1 MPYPSQRD
9 VAAVVA
15 IADPVVRNA
24 AITACYRDLSH
35 AVADIL
41 GRTDVNWL
49 AFGAWASASA
59 GRVIRREG
67 LPFGLDPGT
76 SDAVAEGNR
85 TIIAD
90 VAPRFVRWLDEVV
103 RAGGPTRMA
112 LEVAAADPLFDEA
125 PELAAAMDAYQSAH
139 ELRALTAGAPLE
151 EEADRAVA
159 ELMLLGNVRVAAHE
173 QWIADALID
182 EAMPLGGLFG
192 RIVTRFVDVYTP
204 DGPVDVC
211 REVPAPSYLGGPRFP
226 AVLDHL
232 AHADLCDLATRF
244 EHALTV
250 DVAGSSATTWE
261 CYEERMGFIFAFFR
275 AFARDTRFFD
285 APPEP
290 LPARPGG

>member
-1 MPYPSQRD
+1 MPYPSQLA
-9 VAAVVA
+9 VAEVVA
-15 IADPVVRNA
+15 ITDPVTRNV
-24 AITACYRDLSH
+24 AITACYRDLALS
-35 AVADIL
+35 VADL
-41 GRTDVNWL
+41 VGRSDVNWL

-59 GRVIRREG
+59 GRVIRRDG

-76 SDAVAEGNR
+76 SAAVAEGNR

-90 VAPRFVRWLDEVV
+90 VAPRFVRWLDEVS
-103 RAGGPTRMA
+103 RAGGATRLA
-112 LEVAAADPLFDEA
+112 LEVAVADPLFDEA
-125 PELAAAMDAYQSAH
+125 PELAAALSAYQSAL
-139 ELRALTAGAPLE
+139 ELRALAEKE
-151 EEADRAVA
+151 ELDDEADRAVA

-173 QWIADALID
+173 QWIADSLID

-211 REVPAPSYLGGPRFP
+211 RDVPPPSYLGGLRYP

-232 AHADLCDLATRF
+232 AHADLCDLAQRF

-290 LPARPGG
+290 LPARPAG